1 MDGGGEASFSGSSF
15 IMHQSEALVLTVRA
29 DREVRSVSALSAA
42 GILKMAAGI
51 GERGTTQ
58 AAIRGQTFPVDWRVG
73 VFAQWSPKAG
83 ARLAS
88 TT

>member
-29 DREVRSVSALSAA
+29 DREVRSVSVLSA
-42 GILKMAAGI
+42 GILKMTAGV

-73 VFAQWSPKAG
+73 VFAQWGPKAG
-83 ARLAS
+83 AQLAS